1 VGFAGT
7 YRLLDKPSQAIF
19 DVRLPAM
26 GVDLGAIERL
36 SAEEKRA
43 RVAAG
48 LDGLAT
54 AIDAQGGQGGH
65 VVGDSITF
73 ADLAVAA
80 FVEFFR
86 VSTGEREHILT
97 LNGGR
102 WKRLLDEIRA

>member
-19 DVRLPAM
+19 DERLPAM
-26 GVDLGAIERL
+26 GVDLSAIERM
-36 SAEEKRA
+36 STDEKRA
-43 RVAAG
+43 RV
-48 LDGLAT
+48 
-54 AIDAQGGQGGH
+54 
-65 VVGDSITF
+65 

-86 VSTGEREHILT
+86 MSTGESEYILT

-102 WKRLLDEIRA
+102 WKRLLDEIRT